1 MPDNLIIVTV
11 LLLNLINYVFG
22 QGAIGN
28 QDTCLDEQSVP
39 DNLSC
44 PRIDGVLQCIPRSIL
59 CDNTEQCPSG
69 ADEGDLDV
77 LGTLV
82 CECRIYSETSL
93 NDHP

>member
-1 MPDNLIIVTV
+1 MSNFLKVTV
-11 LLLNLINYVFG
+11 LLLNLITYVFG

-28 QDTCLDEQSVP
+28 QDTCMDRQSVP

-44 PRIDGVLQCIPRSIL
+44 PRTDGVLQCILRSNL

-69 ADEGDLDV
+69 ADEGDPAI

-82 CECRIYSETSL
+82 CEYRI
-93 NDHP
+93 